1 MRRNVSY
8 NAIITPGE
16 ASESEEEEDCEELP
30 QRRFSFSQQ
39 IYGRTR
45 KTSEMSKSLFNHL
58 LNFERI

>member
-30 QRRFSFSQQ
+30 PQTFTFNQQ
-39 IYGRTR
+39 IYDRTR
-45 KTSEMSKSLFNHL
+45 KTSEISKV
-58 LNFERI
+58 